1 MISDILY
8 VRQLKQRNNYDFDCT
23 IAMDEKSVWHK
34 KISNNTVIDKGEKSV
49 VLKTTGHVKSKVTVT
64 LAVKAKGDKLKPYI
78 VFSGHKRKFQNFKKD
93 STIKNRC
100 YVDQP

>member
-1 MISDILY
+1 
-8 VRQLKQRNNYDFDCT
+8 
-23 IAMDEKSVWHK
+23 MDEKAVWHEM
-34 KISNNTVIDKGEKSV
+34 ISNTTVTDKGEKSV

-93 STIKNRC
+93 SAIK
-100 YVDQP
+100 VAATSSQP

>member
-1 MISDILY
+1 
-8 VRQLKQRNNYDFDCT
+8 
-23 IAMDEKSVWHK
+23 MDEKAVWHEM
-34 KISNNTVIDKGEKSV
+34 ISNTTVTDKGEKSV

-93 STIKNRC
+93 SAIKVAATSN
-100 YVDQP
+100 QP